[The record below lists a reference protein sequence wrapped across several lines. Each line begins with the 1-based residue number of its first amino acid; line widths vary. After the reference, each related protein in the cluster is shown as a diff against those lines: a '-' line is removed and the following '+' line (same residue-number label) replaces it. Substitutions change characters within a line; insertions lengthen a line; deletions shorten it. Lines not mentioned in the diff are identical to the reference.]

1 MKSKSL
7 ILLIAIFCTSISFTQ
22 PASAAT
28 CAEGGVCALGEI
40 GPGGGKVFYVAATA
54 FSSGAPCG
62 VNCLYLEMAP
72 NTWSNGTTDPSLKM
86 QPNKTRSPA
95 NGNTR
100 NNTAI
105 GLGFE
110 NTSALLSNASGISD
124 AKEAIYS
131 VDILTT
137 GKTDWYIQ
145 NSLEYL
151 AMKTYLDSCTTA
163 CANFTYNSR
172 QNYWSSN
179 YKGNAGWDF
188 KWAISGLDPG
198 NPTLNNSKPIRPIR
212 AFAGPLLAPAFTLS
226 SSAISATAGTAITS
240 YAITSTGGAIAS
252 YSISPTIG
260 NGLSFSTA
268 TGLISGTPTSA
279 ADAAT
284 YTITA
289 TNATAPAATTT
300 FAITVTAALLAPA
313 FTLSSSA
320 ISATAGTA
328 ITSYA
333 ITSTGGAI
341 ASYSIS
347 PTIGNG
353 LSFSTATG
361 LISGTPT
368 SAADAATYTITAT
381 NATAPAA
388 TTTFAITVTAAA
400 VVAPVLTPEERSTK
414 EAAAAAAEEARVIAQ
429 ARAEA
434 QVQAEQAAA
443 RKESAK
449 QELQTAL
456 QSNRKPT
463 SQTLKDAGLEGI
475 TDQNL
480 NKVNEKILTLPA
492 LQQTNLEE
500 IQKIITIVTF
510 FDPEIAPTVEDFSAQ
525 GIQILVPERVD
536 KVAEQLLLIP
546 ENQQGDISLI
556 KKIVTIVTFF
566 DSEITPTIEDFKNNG
581 ISTVQEKIIDK
592 LADELLLVPENQQ
605 GDISVIK
612 KIVVRVQTVDKLSTP
627 ETGKTVQPSELIA
640 IGAISPN
647 SSKKTTIT
655 SALRKLDPAQVD
667 TYQKVLAAVAMQEAI
682 IKARADRSAAIK
694 AKIVARAAKP

>member
-86 QPNKTRSPA
+86 QPNKQRSPA

-105 GLGFE
+105 GLGFQ

-137 GKTDWYIQ
+137 GKTDWYIP

-163 CANFTYNSR
+163 CANFTYNSG

-179 YKGNAGWDF
+179 YKGNGGWDF

-198 NPTLNNSKPIRPIR
+198 GPTLNNSKPIRPIR
-212 AFAGPLLAPAFTLS
+212 AFA
-226 SSAISATAGTAITS
+226 
-240 YAITSTGGAIAS
+240 
-252 YSISPTIG
+252 
-260 NGLSFSTA
+260 
-268 TGLISGTPTSA
+268 
-279 ADAAT
+279 
-284 YTITA
+284 
-289 TNATAPAATTT
+289 
-300 FAITVTAALLAPA
+300 AALLAPA
-313 FTLSSSA
+313 LTLSSSA

-434 QVQAEQAAA
+434 QVQTEQAAA

-456 QSNRKPT
+456 QSGRKPT

-655 SALRKLDPAQVD
+655 SAVRKLDPAQVD

>member
-1 MKSKSL
+1 M
-7 ILLIAIFCTSISFTQ
+7 
-22 PASAAT
+22 
-28 CAEGGVCALGEI
+28 
-40 GPGGGKVFYVAATA
+40 
-54 FSSGAPCG
+54 
-62 VNCLYLEMAP
+62 
-72 NTWSNGTTDPSLKM
+72 
-86 QPNKTRSPA
+86 
-95 NGNTR
+95 
-100 NNTAI
+100 
-105 GLGFE
+105 
-110 NTSALLSNASGISD
+110 
-124 AKEAIYS
+124 
-131 VDILTT
+131 
-137 GKTDWYIQ
+137 
-145 NSLEYL
+145 
-151 AMKTYLDSCTTA
+151 
-163 CANFTYNSR
+163 
-172 QNYWSSN
+172 
-179 YKGNAGWDF
+179 
-188 KWAISGLDPG
+188 
-198 NPTLNNSKPIRPIR
+198 
-212 AFAGPLLAPAFTLS
+212 
-226 SSAISATAGTAITS
+226 
-240 YAITSTGGAIAS
+240 
-252 YSISPTIG
+252 
-260 NGLSFSTA
+260 
-268 TGLISGTPTSA
+268 
-279 ADAAT
+279 
-284 YTITA
+284 
-289 TNATAPAATTT
+289 
-300 FAITVTAALLAPA
+300 
-313 FTLSSSA
+313 
-320 ISATAGTA
+320 
-328 ITSYA
+328 
-333 ITSTGGAI
+333 
-341 ASYSIS
+341 
-347 PTIGNG
+347 
-353 LSFSTATG
+353 SFSTATG

-456 QSNRKPT
+456 QSSRKPT

-647 SSKKTTIT
+647 SSKKIAIT

>member
-86 QPNKTRSPA
+86 QPNKISSPA

-105 GLGFE
+105 GLGFQ
-110 NTSALLSNASGISD
+110 NTSDLLSNASGISD

-137 GKTDWYIQ
+137 GKTDWYIP

-163 CANFTYNSR
+163 CANFTYNSG

-179 YKGNAGWDF
+179 YKGNGGWDF

-198 NPTLNNSKPIRPIR
+198 NPTLTNSKPIRPIR
-212 AFAGPLLAPAFTLS
+212 AFAGP
-226 SSAISATAGTAITS
+226 
-240 YAITSTGGAIAS
+240 
-252 YSISPTIG
+252 
-260 NGLSFSTA
+260 
-268 TGLISGTPTSA
+268 
-279 ADAAT
+279 
-284 YTITA
+284 
-289 TNATAPAATTT
+289 
-300 FAITVTAALLAPA
+300 LLAPA

-434 QVQAEQAAA
+434 KVQAEQAAA

-456 QSNRKPT
+456 QSSRKPT

-492 LQQTNLEE
+492 LQQTNLE
-500 IQKIITIVTF
+500 
-510 FDPEIAPTVEDFSAQ
+510 
-525 GIQILVPERVD
+525 
-536 KVAEQLLLIP
+536 
-546 ENQQGDISLI
+546 
-556 KKIVTIVTFF
+556 
-566 DSEITPTIEDFKNNG
+566 
-581 ISTVQEKIIDK
+581 
-592 LADELLLVPENQQ
+592 
-605 GDISVIK
+605 
-612 KIVVRVQTVDKLSTP
+612 
-627 ETGKTVQPSELIA
+627 
-640 IGAISPN
+640 
-647 SSKKTTIT
+647 
-655 SALRKLDPAQVD
+655 
-667 TYQKVLAAVAMQEAI
+667 
-682 IKARADRSAAIK
+682 
-694 AKIVARAAKP
+694 

>member
-40 GPGGGKVFYVAATA
+40 GPCGGKVFYVAATA

-86 QPNKTRSPA
+86 QPIPSRNPA

-105 GLGFE
+105 GLGFQ
-110 NTSALLSNASGISD
+110 NTSDLLSNASGISD

-137 GKTDWYIQ
+137 GKTDWYIP

-163 CANFTYNSR
+163 CANFTYISGR
-172 QNYWSSN
+172 NYWSSN
-179 YKGNAGWDF
+179 YKGIDGRDF

-198 NPTLNNSKPIRPIR
+198 NPSLRNSLPIRPIR
-212 AFAGPLLAPAFTLS
+212 AFAGP
-226 SSAISATAGTAITS
+226 
-240 YAITSTGGAIAS
+240 
-252 YSISPTIG
+252 
-260 NGLSFSTA
+260 
-268 TGLISGTPTSA
+268 
-279 ADAAT
+279 
-284 YTITA
+284 
-289 TNATAPAATTT
+289 
-300 FAITVTAALLAPA
+300 LLAPA

-456 QSNRKPT
+456 QSGRKPT

-475 TDQNL
+475 TDRNL

-647 SSKKTTIT
+647 SSKKIAIT

>member
-86 QPNKTRSPA
+86 QPNKIRSPA

-137 GKTDWYIQ
+137 GKTDWYIP

-163 CANFTYNSR
+163 CANFTYNSG

-179 YKGNAGWDF
+179 YRGNGGWDF

-212 AFAGPLLAPAFTLS
+212 AFA
-226 SSAISATAGTAITS
+226 
-240 YAITSTGGAIAS
+240 
-252 YSISPTIG
+252 
-260 NGLSFSTA
+260 
-268 TGLISGTPTSA
+268 
-279 ADAAT
+279 
-284 YTITA
+284 
-289 TNATAPAATTT
+289 
-300 FAITVTAALLAPA
+300 AALLAPA
-313 FTLSSSA
+313 LTLSSSA

>member
-7 ILLIAIFCTSISFTQ
+7 ILLIAIFCTSISLTQ

-86 QPNKTRSPA
+86 QPNKQRSPA

-105 GLGFE
+105 GLGFQ

-137 GKTDWYIQ
+137 GKTDWYIP

-163 CANFTYNSR
+163 CANFTYNSG

-179 YKGNAGWDF
+179 YKGNGGWDF

-198 NPTLNNSKPIRPIR
+198 NPTLTNSKPIRPIR

-300 FAITVTAALLAPA
+300 FT
-313 FTLSSSA
+313 
-320 ISATAGTA
+320 
-328 ITSYA
+328 
-333 ITSTGGAI
+333 
-341 ASYSIS
+341 
-347 PTIGNG
+347 
-353 LSFSTATG
+353 
-361 LISGTPT
+361 
-368 SAADAATYTITAT
+368 
-381 NATAPAA
+381 
-388 TTTFAITVTAAA
+388 ITVTAAA

-456 QSNRKPT
+456 QSGRKPT

>member
-86 QPNKTRSPA
+86 QPNKQRSPA

-137 GKTDWYIQ
+137 GKTDWYIP

-163 CANFTYNSR
+163 CANFTYNSG

-179 YKGNAGWDF
+179 YKGNGGWDF

-300 FAITVTAALLAPA
+300 FAITVTAA
-313 FTLSSSA
+313 
-320 ISATAGTA
+320 
-328 ITSYA
+328 
-333 ITSTGGAI
+333 
-341 ASYSIS
+341 
-347 PTIGNG
+347 
-353 LSFSTATG
+353 
-361 LISGTPT
+361 
-368 SAADAATYTITAT
+368 
-381 NATAPAA
+381 
-388 TTTFAITVTAAA
+388 A
-400 VVAPVLTPEERSTK
+400 VVAPVLTPEERSTI

-456 QSNRKPT
+456 QSSRKPT

-566 DSEITPTIEDFKNNG
+566 DSEISPTIEDFKNNG

-627 ETGKTVQPSELIA
+627 ETGKTVQPSELIS

>member
-86 QPNKTRSPA
+86 QPIPSRNPA

-105 GLGFE
+105 GLGFQ
-110 NTSALLSNASGISD
+110 NTSDLLSNASGISD

-137 GKTDWYIQ
+137 GKTDWYIP

-163 CANFTYNSR
+163 CANFTYNSG

-179 YKGNAGWDF
+179 YKGNGGWDF

-212 AFAGPLLAPAFTLS
+212 AFAGP
-226 SSAISATAGTAITS
+226 
-240 YAITSTGGAIAS
+240 
-252 YSISPTIG
+252 
-260 NGLSFSTA
+260 
-268 TGLISGTPTSA
+268 
-279 ADAAT
+279 
-284 YTITA
+284 
-289 TNATAPAATTT
+289 
-300 FAITVTAALLAPA
+300 LLAPA

>member
-86 QPNKTRSPA
+86 QPDKIRSPA

-137 GKTDWYIQ
+137 GKTDWYIP

-163 CANFTYNSR
+163 CANFTYNSG

-179 YKGNAGWDF
+179 YRGNAGWDF

-300 FAITVTAALLAPA
+300 FAITVTAA
-313 FTLSSSA
+313 
-320 ISATAGTA
+320 
-328 ITSYA
+328 
-333 ITSTGGAI
+333 
-341 ASYSIS
+341 
-347 PTIGNG
+347 
-353 LSFSTATG
+353 
-361 LISGTPT
+361 
-368 SAADAATYTITAT
+368 
-381 NATAPAA
+381 
-388 TTTFAITVTAAA
+388 A

-434 QVQAEQAAA
+434 KVQAEQAAA